1 MPEIAPTRTGR
12 LGADGY
18 GIHWEYHGTG
28 DREVVCLL
36 NGLAMHTRAWYGFLP
51 LLADRHDVLL
61 FDYPGQGESSSP
73 DEPYSIP
80 RFADYL
86 AAIADVLSIARLHV
100 MGISY
105 GGFVALEFARR
116 HHHRLHTLM
125 LSGIL
130 LTHEAL
136 FEMYEALSLRFYR
149 AGAPGLELY
158 THYMYEKIF
167 GEAFV
172 RRMQP
177 ELEGMR
183 RKFEARYASRVWS
196 LVRLTEAQDAYFG
209 MLDAILPDFRRVTTP
224 TLILAGGDDR
234 VISWRVQRKICD
246 ILPSTRFEIVE
257 GAGHVVYLERPRFFF
272 DTMKAFAA
280 AKDVA
285 FEIPPETMV

>member
-1 MPEIAPTRTGR
+1 MADIVPARTGR
-12 LGADGY
+12 LAADGY
-18 GIHWEYHGTG
+18 EIHWEYHGTG
-28 DREVVCLL
+28 TREVVCLL

-51 LLADRHDVLL
+51 LLSDQHDVLL

-73 DEPYSIP
+73 DEPYSIL

-86 AAIADVLSIARLHV
+86 AAIADTLGIARLHV

-116 HHHRLHTLM
+116 YHHRLHTLM

-130 LTHEAL
+130 LSHEEL

-149 AGAPGLELY
+149 GGEVGLDLY

-172 RRMQP
+172 RRTKPQ
-177 ELEGMR
+177 LEGMR
-183 RKFEARYASRVWS
+183 QKFHARYASRVWS
-196 LVRLTEAQDAYFG
+196 LIRLTDAQDAYFG
-209 MLDAILPDFRRVTTP
+209 MLDDILPDFRLVSVP

-234 VISWRVQRKICD
+234 VISWRVQRKICG
-246 ILPSTRFEIVE
+246 ILPTTRFEIVDDC
-257 GAGHVVYLERPRFFF
+257 GHVVYLERPAFFF
-272 DTMKAFAA
+272 DTMKAFAREKRLDFA
-280 AKDVA
+280 L
-285 FEIPPETMV
+285 PPSA

>member
-1 MPEIAPTRTGR
+1 MSEIVPTRTGR
-12 LGADGY
+12 LSADGY
-18 GIHWEYHGTG
+18 EIHWEYHGDG
-28 DREVVCLL
+28 RREVVCLL

-51 LLADRHDVLL
+51 LLADQHDVLL

-86 AAIADVLSIARLHV
+86 AGIADELGLERLHV

-116 HHHRLHTLM
+116 YHHRLHTLM

-130 LTHEAL
+130 LSHEEL

-149 AGAPGLELY
+149 AGPVGLELY
-158 THYMYEKIF
+158 TNYMYEKIF

-172 RRMQP
+172 RRLRS

-183 RKFEARYASRVWS
+183 QKFEARYASRVWS
-196 LVRLTEAQDAYFG
+196 LVRLTEAQDAFFS
-209 MLDAILPDFRRVTTP
+209 MLDAILPDFALVRTP

-257 GAGHVVYLERPRFFF
+257 GAGHVVYLERPAFFF
-272 DTMKAFAA
+272 GTMKAFAR

-285 FEIPPETMV
+285 FDLPEQGE